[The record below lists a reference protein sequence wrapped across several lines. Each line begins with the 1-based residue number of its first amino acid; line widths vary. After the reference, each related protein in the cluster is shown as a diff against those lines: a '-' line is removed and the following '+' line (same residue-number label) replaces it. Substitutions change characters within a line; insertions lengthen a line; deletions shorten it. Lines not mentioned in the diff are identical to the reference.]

1 MHDPL
6 HLKYRNKNGHRVK
19 EMEDRGE
26 SNMVEG
32 MKEIRVNMLSDSNAL
47 ENGERMNMGNQ

>member
-6 HLKYRNKNGHRVK
+6 HLKYRNKNGHRV
-19 EMEDRGE
+19 EEVEERGE

-32 MKEIRVNMLSDSNAL
+32 VKEIRVNMLSDSNAL